1 MSCQRG
7 YENCPQA
14 HVIETRRDFLRDTVR
29 YVAAGGLISGMSLL
43 VLGQAKETRAAGD
56 CIKPIACGGCDAY
69 GVCDL
74 PRALAAKQRASK

>member
-7 YENCPQA
+7 NKDCLHAPVA
-14 HVIETRRDFLRDTVR
+14 ETRRDFLRDAVR

-43 VLGQAKETRAAGD
+43 VLGRSESSAAGD
-56 CIKPIACGGCDAY
+56 CVKPIACGGCDAF

-74 PRALAAKQRASK
+74 PRALAAKQRVGK